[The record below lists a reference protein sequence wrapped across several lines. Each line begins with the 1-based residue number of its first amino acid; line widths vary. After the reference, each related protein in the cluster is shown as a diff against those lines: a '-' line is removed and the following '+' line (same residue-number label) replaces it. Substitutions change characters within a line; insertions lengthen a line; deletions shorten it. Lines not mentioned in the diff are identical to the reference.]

1 MTEKKKFDINTFN
14 IDESSQESNFNV
26 DEPAIDVVDNFKS
39 IGEEYAGT
47 GLSSKHPSTSI

>member
-26 DEPAIDVVDNFKS
+26 DEPAVDVVDNFKS

-47 GLSSKHPSTSI
+47 GLSSKHPSTSV

>member
-47 GLSSKHPSTSI
+47 GLSKKNSSSTA